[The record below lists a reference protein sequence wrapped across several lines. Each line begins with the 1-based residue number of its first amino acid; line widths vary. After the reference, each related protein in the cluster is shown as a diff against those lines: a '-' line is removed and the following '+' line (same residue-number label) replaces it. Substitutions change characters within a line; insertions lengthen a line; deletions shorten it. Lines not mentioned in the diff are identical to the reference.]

1 MKTSSK
7 ILIGIVGLAIG
18 VGIGFIGGD
27 NSDYTDYDYG
37 NYTEYG
43 ISHAC
48 IGTWSGSHWR
58 NTGQGIKETW
68 SIEINKDGT
77 CFADEVGSGNA
88 NYERHYT
95 GEWETVSDNCIEFE
109 MSTGNYTHT
118 MTNSD
123 GVPYTSYT
131 PTDIHFR
138 LYSDGTVTLHD
149 GSSVTMNLNKQ

>member
-27 NSDYTDYDYG
+27 NSDYTDYEYG

-58 NTGQGIKETW
+58 NTGQNIKETW

-77 CFADEVGSGNA
+77 CFAHEVGSGDA
-88 NYERHYT
+88 NYEEFYAGDWDILSDESIELSMKT
-95 GEWETVSDNCIEFE
+95 TVND
-109 MSTGNYTHT
+109 GRLV
-118 MTNSD
+118 TNSELETYID
-123 GVPYTSYT
+123 FT
-131 PTDIHFR
+131 PRVCNF
-138 LYSDGTVTLHD
+138 LLFSNGTVKLPNRITKM
-149 GSSVTMNLNKQ
+149 TINKQ